1 MALLRE
7 IGICLACVIG
17 TFTLYLGMLSAFDHD
32 WLIFLT
38 VLPYN
43 LVFVWWYNERLKGR
57 V

>member
-57 V
+57 A